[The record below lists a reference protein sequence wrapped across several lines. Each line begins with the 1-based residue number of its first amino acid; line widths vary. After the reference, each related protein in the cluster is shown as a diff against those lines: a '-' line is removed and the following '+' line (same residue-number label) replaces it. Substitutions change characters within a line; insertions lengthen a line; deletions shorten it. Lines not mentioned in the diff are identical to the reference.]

1 MHYCREK
8 CKHPF
13 RDGKAGRGWFDG
25 FRARHS
31 KLTIRTP
38 QPLSYCRALC
48 ANTQVISDFFGKLG
62 AIYGRLNLVLKP
74 MQIFNADETGVTV
87 VHTPGK
93 VVAQLG
99 RQNVYSVTSAERGK
113 THTILACVSASGFVL
128 PPLIIYPRKK
138 NVPEH
143 LKEGAVLF
151 RNSKSGWITKEL
163 YLEWFDFFLRNIPP
177 ARPVLL
183 IQDGHSSYVTIE
195 LARSND
201 IHLLCLQA
209 HTTHILQPLDVGVF
223 KSFKT
228 NFSKACHRYI
238 TQFPGRVIT
247 TDKIASLV
255 AEAWPHCFTAL
266 NILSGFKK
274 CGVYP
279 LNPGEVTDRQ
289 IAPWTVYSPRSR
301 KSCSSSAMKR
311 ATMYMIPVT

>member
-1 MHYCREK
+1 M
-8 CKHPF
+8 
-13 RDGKAGRGWFDG
+13 
-25 FRARHS
+25 
-31 KLTIRTP
+31 
-38 QPLSYCRALC
+38 
-48 ANTQVISDFFGKLG
+48 
-62 AIYGRLNLVLKP
+62 
-74 MQIFNADETGVTV
+74 
-87 VHTPGK
+87 
-93 VVAQLG
+93 
-99 RQNVYSVTSAERGK
+99 
-113 THTILACVSASGFVL
+113 L

-143 LKEGAVLF
+143 LKEGAVPNTSF

-183 IQDGHSSYVTIE
+183 IEDGHSSHVTIE
-195 LARSND
+195 LAHSND
-201 IHLLCLQA
+201 IHLLCLPT

-266 NILSGFKK
+266 NILSAFKK

-289 IAPWTVYSPRSR
+289 IAPSKALCQVQPGRKEPPLDSLFTSEQEELFKLRYEEGYDVYDPS
-301 KSCSSSAMKR
+301 
-311 ATMYMIPVT
+311 YVVTL